1 MASTY
6 TADYSFTTGV
16 DRVTS
21 ALGGIGIGPLILQ
34 SYTGQVD
41 GIIWRVQVSLNG
53 AKQQRDWFDITTLV
67 RNFSFATGRNDE
79 LQEFSTCQLT
89 VELSNASGVFTPGQ
103 SSFAIPGRPFR
114 VIAETQGVQY
124 IMVTG
129 YADDWSVEYPLN
141 GRDAIAIV
149 DCSGAFMFLQNAR
162 SDTFLDPQYTSDRVI
177 QMVSEVGG
185 IEVLVDSAGTIVMP
199 ELELYE
205 TEVLSVIRAAG
216 STEFGQ
222 LYESRGGGIIFSGRA
237 KRFEQTGTKIVF
249 GDNLVSESP
258 YEDAAWMYSQNKIY
272 NRVQVTADPDNPQTI
287 LDLNSATKYGT
298 KQFSLDIDAQ
308 NSLDDAGFNDTYA
321 ESLARFIAGRYSEP
335 ALRVNNLGLHLGGR
349 SELWD
354 KLLSLN
360 INDRVVVRRRPP
372 GYTPELTTS
381 TSRTTRFGLFNLGG
395 DDVLYDLSAENAAKQ
410 LNSVS
415 TTWTSGNIG
424 VTNYNPSNAQVL
436 VINDPVTATDGENHF
451 QYKYT
456 FSGTETTT
464 TTSAALIYTVCND
477 FIPVGQIFDG
487 ASLSAGE
494 KIYFWIEVD
503 SLGGTITTPSGNN
516 SARFYVEPIALFY
529 STAYQDMGTDPEPFG
544 ISGVL
549 PAETTPTTTL
559 TIPSGTLCKRVE
571 CYAKT
576 LYASKGNLGYIKVG
590 LALWFSPSFTF
601 VAGTQLDFK
610 FDDVRVYGGRRSTE
624 FTTINGTSTLG
635 ATLGSSAPT
644 NTPFPGW
651 VDTREP
657 SVGTRINRECF
668 VEQIRHDVS
677 PGQDS
682 WKMTLGLSDAITG
695 AYWALDSSR
704 LGVDTRLGI

>member
-1 MASTY
+1 VASGTY
-6 TADYSFTTGV
+6 TSANQYTTGI
-16 DRVTS
+16 DRVVS
-21 ALGGIGIGPLILQ
+21 VSGAGGAQ
-34 SYTGQVD
+34 AVTGQLS
-41 GIIWRVQVSLNG
+41 GIVWRVQVSLNG
-53 AKQQRDWFDITTLV
+53 AKEQRDWFDITTLV
-67 RNFSFATGRNDE
+67 RKFSFSAGRNDE

-114 VIAETQGVQY
+114 IIAETQGVQY
-124 IMVTG
+124 VMISG
-129 YADDWSVEYPLN
+129 YADDWSVEYPLK

-149 DCSGAFMFLQNAR
+149 DCSGSFMFLQNAR

-185 IEVLVDSAGTIVMP
+185 IEVLVDLAGTIVMP

-205 TEVLSVIRAAG
+205 TEVLSVVRSAG
-216 STEFGQ
+216 ATEFGQ
-222 LYESRGGGIIFSGRA
+222 LYESRDGGIVFSGRA
-237 KRFEQTGTKIVF
+237 KRFAQTGTKIVF
-249 GDNLVSESP
+249 GDDAATESP
-258 YEDAAWMYSQNKIY
+258 YEDAAWTYSQNKIY

-287 LDLNSATKYGT
+287 VDLDSAAKYGT

-308 NSLDDAGFNDTYA
+308 ISFDDTSFNDTYA

-335 ALRVNNLGLHLGGR
+335 SLRVSNIGLHLGGR

-354 KLLSLN
+354 ELLALN
-360 INDRVVVRRRPP
+360 INDRVLVRRRPP

-381 TSRTTRFGLFNLGG
+381 TTRTTRFGLSNLGG
-395 DDVLYDLSAENAAKQ
+395 DDVLYDLSAENAAQQ

-415 TTWTSGNIG
+415 TKWTSDDIG

-436 VINDPVTATDGENHF
+436 VINDPVAASDGDNHF

-456 FSGTETTT
+456 FSGTETTPNN
-464 TTSAALIYTVCND
+464 SAALIYMVYDN

-487 ASLSAGE
+487 SSLSTSE
-494 KIYFWIEVD
+494 KIYFWMEVD
-503 SLGGTITTPSGNN
+503 SLGGTITTPSGDN

-529 STAYQDMGTDPEPFG
+529 NTAYQGMGTDPEPIG
-544 ISGVL
+544 GLSPI

-559 TIPSGTLCKRVE
+559 TIPSGTLCKRVQCE
-571 CYAKT
+571 AEL
-576 LYASKGNLGYIKVG
+576 LYATKGNLGYIKVG

-610 FDDVRVYGGRRSTE
+610 FDDMRVYGGRRSTE
-624 FTTINGTSTLG
+624 FTQINGTSTLG
-635 ATLGSSAPT
+635 ATLGSYAPT

-657 SVGTRINRECF
+657 SVGTRIERECF

-677 PGQDS
+677 PGEDS